1 MTLAA
6 LPLPVAPLRYE
17 VAAAEPLLVESLL
30 SVRRRGG
37 SVLGAMSS
45 SSDVFLYAVGL
56 KVVSLAEAASTTLYW
71 LLLPAL
77 VFLNRLANFDL
88 QSEMEDFLFSLN
100 AISFKLMLS
109 GSIRLQNKRRGGE

>member
-6 LPLPVAPLRYE
+6 LPLPALRYE

-56 KVVSLAEAASTTLYW
+56 NDVSLAEAASTTLYW
-71 LLLPAL
+71 LPAL
-77 VFLNRLANFDL
+77 VFLNRLASFDL
-88 QSEMEDFLFSLN
+88 QSEIEDFLFSLN
-100 AISFKLMLS
+100 AISFKLILS
-109 GSIRLQNKRRGGE
+109 GSIRLQKKRRGGG